1 MLELRAERTARDI
14 LLDCAKRG
22 LVVKLDTPN
31 TKPPGRHWHLGFL
44 KRPGVLEMTEAAGE
58 VTLKVADNR
67 DGGWASALAR
77 ELAGA
82 KKRR

>member
-1 MLELRAERTARDI
+1 MLELRAERTAKEI

-31 TKPPGRHWHLGFL
+31 TKPPGRHWHLGFP
-44 KRPGVLEMTEAAGE
+44 KRPGVLEMTEAGGE

-67 DGGWASALAR
+67 DGGWAMDLAR